1 MIAFQPRGIKGLEVG
16 LSGQIGTVVI
26 SDENSGGIATKTE
39 VDQRITALH
48 LAWPGEQTELIAEA
62 FIWDHD
68 AAGVTS
74 GATAWFVQA
83 GGRVGGSMLYMRY
96 ETLDADRDTYF
107 DSLGFTGAFGTG
119 TARQHTVGTFGL
131 RFDLHYS
138 SALKIEF
145 GQVDDDA
152 DGTYDT
158 ATAQWS
164 FSF

>member
-1 MIAFQPRGIKGLEVG
+1 
-16 LSGQIGTVVI
+16 
-26 SDENSGGIATKTE
+26 
-39 VDQRITALH
+39 
-48 LAWPGEQTELIAEA
+48 TELIAEA

-96 ETLDADRDTYF
+96 ETLDADRDIYF